1 MTEEAIRRADALEQ
15 DDIGS
20 LRLMTIESGSVFY
33 YYLVSHQKNF
43 RFNNHVDPSLTWNTS
58 SFVVLLLVYFIQRK

>member
-20 LRLMTIESGSVFY
+20 LRLITIQSGSVFY
-33 YYLVSHQKNF
+33 YYLVSYKKNSCYS
-43 RFNNHVDPSLTWNTS
+43 NHVDPSLTWNTS
-58 SFVVLLLVYFIQRK
+58 SFVVLVLIYFIQRK